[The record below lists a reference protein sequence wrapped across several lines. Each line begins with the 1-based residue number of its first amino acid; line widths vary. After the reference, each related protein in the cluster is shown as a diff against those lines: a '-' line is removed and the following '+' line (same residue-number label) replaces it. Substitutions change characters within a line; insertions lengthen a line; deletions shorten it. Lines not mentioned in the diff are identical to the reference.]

1 MDLPRHVLVLGF
13 RRTGQAVAAAL
24 AARGVRVRA
33 ADARPA
39 AALGVTGA
47 PPGVELRLGEDG
59 PPLLTGVELVVPSPG
74 VPRDA
79 PVLAAAERRGIPVWS
94 EIELAFRLLAC
105 PLVAITGT
113 NGKSTTTSLVGQ
125 ALERAGRRTFIGGNL
140 GTPLISA
147 LDQAPEIAVAE
158 VSSFQLEWV
167 ERLRP
172 RPGPLL
178 NLTPDHL
185 DRHASFA
192 EYGEAKARLFAAQE
206 AEDFAVVNRDDAEAW
221 RVVAGVRAR
230 IVSFGAGAVACGAFA
245 GEGFVALRLPA
256 ATEELYGLG
265 RTRLAGRHNI
275 ENILAAVTVA
285 RLAGAPPAAVQAAI
299 DEIEPLPHRLARV
312 AERGGVAWY
321 DGSKATHAGAA
332 APPAFRGPLA
342 GQRPRLRGVLGGD
355 PWLVLAVA
363 ALVGLSVVMVFNVSY
378 FYGQEHFGDS
388 LLFFRKH
395 LLSVGLGTVV
405 AVVASRLSSDT
416 YRRAAYPLLVVVLVA
431 LLLVLVPGIGLAR
444 GGARRWLHLGPLSV
458 QPSELAKFALVLYLA
473 RSLVKKGE
481 RLATLEFGILPH
493 YLVVGLVA
501 GLVLLEPDFGT
512 AALAMGLLV
521 FMLFVGGVPAR
532 LMAFPALAALPALAA
547 VAWKAPYRWA
557 RIVAFLYPD
566 RDPLGVNFQL
576 QQSFIAFGSGG
587 LWGVGLGE
595 SQQKMFY
602 LPEAHTDFLFS
613 VIGEELGLLGALL
626 VLALFAVV
634 GARGFRIAVRLEDP
648 FASLLAFGVT
658 LSLVLQ
664 GVVNAG
670 VVLGCLPTK
679 GLALPFLSYGGSAMI
694 AALGQIGVLL
704 ALARESG

>member
-13 RRTGQAVAAAL
+13 RRPGQAVAAAL
-24 AARGVRVRA
+24 AARGVHVRA
-33 ADARPA
+33 ADARPT

-47 PPGVELRLGEDG
+47 PAGVELRFGEDG
-59 PPLLTGVELVVPSPG
+59 PQLLAGVELVVPSPG

-79 PVLAAAERRGIPVWS
+79 PVLAPAARRGIPVWS

-113 NGKSTTTSLVGQ
+113 NGKSTTTSLVGL

-172 RPGPLL
+172 RVGCLL

-192 EYGEAKARLFAAQE
+192 EYGEAKARRFAAQE

-221 RVVAGVRAR
+221 RAVAGVRAR
-230 IVSFGAGAVACGAFA
+230 IVSFGAGAVVCGASA

-256 ATEELYGLG
+256 ATEERYGLG
-265 RTRLAGRHNI
+265 RTRLAGRHNV

-321 DGSKATHAGAA
+321 DDSKATNVGAA
-332 APPAFRGPLA
+332 AKSLDSFAGPVVLLA
-342 GQRPRLRGVLGGD
+342 GGVDKGGGYDALAASAAGKVRL
-355 PWLVLAVA
+355 
-363 ALVGLSVVMVFNVSY
+363 ALV
-378 FYGQEHFGDS
+378 FGEPADRVGAS
-388 LLFFRKH
+388 LLSFRKH
-395 LLSVGLGTVV
+395 LLSVGLGTLV

-431 LLLVLVPGIGLAR
+431 LVLVLVPGIGLAR

-532 LMAFPALAALPALAA
+532 LMAFPALTALPALAA

-595 SQQKMFY
+595 SRQKMFY

-613 VIGEELGLLGALL
+613 VIGEELGLAGALV

-634 GARGFRIAVRLEDP
+634 AARGFRIAVRHQDR
-648 FASLLAFGVT
+648 FASLIDFAVT
-658 LSLVLQ
+658 LALVLQ
-664 GVVNAG
+664 GVVHAR
-670 VVLGCLPTK
+670 VLLGCLPTK